1 MIRDYAKR
9 TSNRKKSKKKP
20 GRSWLKILFF
30 LVILAISL
38 VAINKYKYLII
49 NSAKNFISKNIGD
62 ITHINLEKKSTTA
75 KQQPAT
81 EAITKTVATPK
92 FDFYNTSPTKKI
104 SGIQTE
110 YELEIAIVKDFAAAD
125 RLKAELALLGFT
137 ASITPIHKHSTQ
149 EYSVSIGPYDNKDA
163 ATIDQE
169 KLKQDKIKSTL
180 TKMR

>member
-9 TSNRKKSKKKP
+9 SSNRKKSKKKS
-20 GRSWLKILFF
+20 GRSWLKILFL
-30 LVILAISL
+30 LVMLAIGL

-49 NSAKNFISKNIGD
+49 NSTKNFISKNIID
-62 ITHINLEKKSTTA
+62 ITHINLEKKITPTN
-75 KQQPAT
+75 QQPAT
-81 EAITKTVATPK
+81 EAITKTVTTPK
-92 FDFYNTSPTKKI
+92 FDFYNILPMKKTS
-104 SGIQTE
+104 GAETE